1 METREDAKPSVLQPE
16 VEYFEAH
23 KGEWLKEFKDQFVLV
38 KNQQKIAVFSS
49 YQDAVND
56 GFRRFGNQP
65 FLVKQILEKEIVER
79 IPALYVGAISA
90 YI

>member
-1 METREDAKPSVLQPE
+1 MGTKDETKPSVLQPE
-16 VEYFEAH
+16 VDFFEAH
-23 KGEWLKEFKDQFVLV
+23 KDEWLKEFRGQFVLV
-38 KNQQKIAVFSS
+38 KNRQRVGVFTA

-65 FLVKQILEKEIVER
+65 FLVKQVVENEPMVQV
-79 IPALYVGAISA
+79 PALYVGAISA